1 MVPASKI
8 MQKQLFHR
16 YEMNIL
22 IVAAYTPEEK
32 TNMHCEAAELLTC
45 DMLDKVH
52 HQAHLQLIPFRP
64 NTTIYVP
71 AHEGNSTFRAQ

>member
-1 MVPASKI
+1 
-8 MQKQLFHR
+8 
-16 YEMNIL
+16 MNIL

-64 NTTIYVP
+64 NTTRQQHIQSAMKYCQ
-71 AHEGNSTFRAQ
+71 AMLAERAG